1 MLVLSVGL
9 PWMERKSPARL
20 TAILYHQPVRAGFYL
35 SAGTCVMAAG
45 FCLLGNH
52 RVLFRTRNRKCLF
65 TTVNLSKEP
74 AADVAGSQPGEAQ
87 TALPAHTWSALA
99 ESTAEPS
106 FREEFEVGAC
116 GSVLVQTFRQ
126 FMSCLKIVVSV
137 GLQPILELLVRS

>member
-45 FCLLGNH
+45 FCLLGNR

-65 TTVNLSKEP
+65 TINLSKEP

-87 TALPAHTWSALA
+87 TTLPARTWSALA

-106 FREEFEVGAC
+106 FREEFEVDAC

-137 GLQPILELLVRS
+137 GLQQILELLVRS